1 MSSYYTTPSDTLLS
15 FSGGRTSAF
24 MLNRVLDAYDG
35 KLPDHF
41 QVCFSNTGKEMPE
54 TLDFVRDCQER
65 WDVPITW
72 LEYDGRTTAERRQ
85 RTKRSTLIITR

>member
-1 MSSYYTTPSDTLLS
+1 
-15 FSGGRTSAF
+15 
-24 MLNRVLDAYDG
+24 MLYRVLDAYDG

-54 TLDFVRDCQER
+54 TLDFVRDCEKK

-72 LEYDGRTTAERRQ
+72 LEYDGRTKVEDEDKHTYHYKVVDYATAARNG
-85 RTKRSTLIITR
+85 